1 MSYTIPAVDFAR
13 RTLLPAHV
21 LTEIEQR
28 SPGWLATQIEA
39 VSATIDARLSKRYR
53 VPFAGP
59 PYPALVLNWIVDIVS
74 FNAWLKRGASP
85 TDEMIEAFK
94 EKHDA
99 AVAQMQEA
107 ADSEIGLFE
116 LPGAVGGA
124 DPGAPG
130 GATTGVSLGGPQSY
144 SEQSPYVAS
153 DRQRETGRRE
163 DFSRR
168 GSGA

>member
-1 MSYTIPAVDFAR
+1 MAYEIPTAEFAR

-28 SPGWLATQIEA
+28 TPGWLATQVA
-39 VSATIDARLSKRYR
+39 AASAMINARLSKRYR

-59 PYPALVLNWIVDIVS
+59 PYPELIINWIVDIVS
-74 FNAWLKRGASP
+74 FNAWLKRGVSA
-85 TDEMIEAFK
+85 TDEMVAAFK

-99 AVAQMQEA
+99 AVAQVQEA

-116 LPGAVGGA
+116 LPGVVGTG
-124 DPGAPG
+124 PG
-130 GATTGVSLGGPQSY
+130 TQVTGVSLGDPQSY
-144 SEQSPYVAS
+144 SETSPYVAS

-163 DFSRR
+163 DFNRR